1 MQVLLHMRE
10 ASVSAVMSEDRVLPQ
25 VSHLAQTASLM
36 TLALSSAHVPPSQ
49 SHCLTV
55 MQENSPDRSKPA
67 LHIFILRARRLK
79 SLITPPEIY

>member
-36 TLALSSAHVPPSQ
+36 TLALSCSCAPLSVPL
-49 SHCLTV
+49 SHCHAGKLPRPLQTGAAHFHT
-55 MQENSPDRSKPA
+55 QSPEVKIA
-67 LHIFILRARRLK
+67 HYAA
-79 SLITPPEIY
+79 

>member
-10 ASVSAVMSEDRVLPQ
+10 ASVSSVMSEDKVLPQ

-49 SHCLTV
+49 AHCLTV
-55 MQENSPDRSKPA
+55 MLENSPDRSKTGA
-67 LHIFILRARRLK
+67 AHFHTQ
-79 SLITPPEIY
+79 SPEVKIAHYAA